1 MNSAPAKQPP
11 SLAVQALWLTA
22 SKFIAALLMI
32 ALPILMVRLMSQQEF
47 GLYKQAFMFIA
58 TAAIASM
65 GVSQS
70 AFYFIPRYPER
81 GGQIALNIMI
91 YHVLAGG
98 LVLAAL
104 VIYPEF
110 LQKLFRT
117 DALNEY
123 KVLLGVVVIL
133 ALSSNLGQHI
143 PTALQDV
150 KTSTFF
156 IVGMNLVKAVL
167 FIVSALL
174 FPAVK
179 SLIIAALIYHLL
191 ATAALVWYL
200 HKKFGAF
207 WHAFEWRF
215 FKEQLAYALP
225 LGMFGL
231 LYFFQ
236 KDSHNYFVSA
246 MFGPADF
253 AIYSV
258 GCMQVPFVF
267 VFLESVGAI
276 LVVRVS
282 ALQQQKRN
290 DEVRRVVAS
299 AINRV
304 AAIQFPAAALLLVT
318 GRDLI
323 VLLYTKTYEASYS
336 VFAINILLLP
346 LSAFLVDPIIRSYLE
361 LRKFVLVLRI
371 ILTIILLSTL
381 AMIIH
386 RFGMIGAVS
395 AAVIV
400 ELIERLMHGWRAS
413 KAVEAG
419 AKDLALFSDLAKI
432 TIVTVVVGLVTY
444 FVRNLINP
452 DLVVPRLV
460 VAMTCFGALYL
471 TAVYALKLPGS
482 QELSKER
489 VARLISSA
497 VQKVRS
503 SRA

>member
-1 MNSAPAKQPP
+1 
-11 SLAVQALWLTA
+11 
-22 SKFIAALLMI
+22 
-32 ALPILMVRLMSQQEF
+32 
-47 GLYKQAFMFIA
+47 
-58 TAAIASM
+58 
-65 GVSQS
+65 
-70 AFYFIPRYPER
+70 
-81 GGQIALNIMI
+81 
-91 YHVLAGG
+91 
-98 LVLAAL
+98 
-104 VIYPEF
+104 
-110 LQKLFRT
+110 
-117 DALNEY
+117 
-123 KVLLGVVVIL
+123 
-133 ALSSNLGQHI
+133 
-143 PTALQDV
+143 
-150 KTSTFF
+150 
-156 IVGMNLVKAVL
+156 
-167 FIVSALL
+167 
-174 FPAVK
+174 
-179 SLIIAALIYHLL
+179 
-191 ATAALVWYL
+191 
-200 HKKFGAF
+200 
-207 WHAFEWRF
+207 
-215 FKEQLAYALP
+215 
-225 LGMFGL
+225 
-231 LYFFQ
+231 
-236 KDSHNYFVSA
+236 
-246 MFGPADF
+246 
-253 AIYSV
+253 
-258 GCMQVPFVF
+258 
-267 VFLESVGAI
+267 
-276 LVVRVS
+276 
-282 ALQQQKRN
+282 
-290 DEVRRVVAS
+290 
-299 AINRV
+299 
-304 AAIQFPAAALLLVT
+304 LLLVT